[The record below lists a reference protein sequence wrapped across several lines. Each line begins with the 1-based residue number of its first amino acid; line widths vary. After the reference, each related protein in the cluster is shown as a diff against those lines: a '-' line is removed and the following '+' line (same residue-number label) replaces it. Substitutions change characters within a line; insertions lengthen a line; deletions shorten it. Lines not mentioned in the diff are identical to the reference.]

1 MGGSQTI
8 FLGFCL
14 FLYGLMFFGILFVIR
29 KFYQILSRIN
39 ENVAG
44 IRQALERNDPG
55 RASAPA

>member
-1 MGGSQTI
+1 
-8 FLGFCL
+8 
-14 FLYGLMFFGILFVIR
+14 MFFGILFVIR